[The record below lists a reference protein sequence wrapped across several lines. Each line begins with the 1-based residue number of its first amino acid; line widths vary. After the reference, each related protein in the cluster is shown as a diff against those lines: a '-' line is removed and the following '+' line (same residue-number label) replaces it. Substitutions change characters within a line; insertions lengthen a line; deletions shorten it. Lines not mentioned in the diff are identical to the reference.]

1 MKAFNIPGVTQ
12 PLAPQHVEPVP
23 EAPLAAPPIPAPPSV
38 DPTVDVTKP
47 EFGDTEGYLKKAYS
61 LLNAN
66 VHFNWVQVWLSLA
79 QASAMK
85 EIAEQLKVMSQ
96 RSKET
101 AMSRMITAAVA
112 PMLQTMGTAAPAPK
126 KRGRPKKAKSEESTS

>member
-23 EAPLAAPPIPAPPSV
+23 EVPLAAPPIPAPPSV
-38 DPTVDVTKP
+38 DPTVDVSKP

-66 VHFNWVQVWLSLA
+66 VHFNWVQVWIGLA

-85 EIAEQLKVMSQ
+85 EIAEQLKLLNVRPGEKSVLELV
-96 RSKET
+96 K
-101 AMSRMITAAVA
+101 I
-112 PMLQTMGTAAPAPK
+112 PK
-126 KRGRPKKAKSEESTS
+126 KRGRPKKVKRTELLPGEKVDFKG